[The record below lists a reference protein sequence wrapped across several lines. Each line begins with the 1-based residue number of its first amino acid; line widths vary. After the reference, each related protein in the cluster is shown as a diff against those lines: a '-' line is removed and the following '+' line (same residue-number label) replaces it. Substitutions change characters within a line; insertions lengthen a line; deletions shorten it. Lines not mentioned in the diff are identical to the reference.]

1 MRAKFG
7 ILFMLLGVM
16 LILGALGLFFYN
28 IQEDQDAEQFS
39 AEMITALQEEVR
51 HIQESIMHTT
61 EPNILD
67 NTPVELLTEED
78 LAMTEFVIKGHA
90 YIGYVSIP
98 DLRMQ
103 LPVMADY
110 NTQKLQISPCR
121 YSGTLRGKDLVI
133 MAHSFKSHFGNL
145 DTLSEGSKIQ
155 FTDMDGKVWYYEV
168 IVKDILDAYDV
179 EEMVAGEYD
188 LTLFTCTKD
197 RQHRM
202 TIRCNLIENKNGG

>member
-1 MRAKFG
+1 MRTRFG
-7 ILFMLLGVM
+7 ILFMF
-16 LILGALGLFFYN
+16 LGAVLVLGSLGLFFYN
-28 IQEDQDAEQFS
+28 TMEEQDAELFS
-39 AEMITALQEEVR
+39 AEMITSLQEEIQ
-51 HIQESIMHTT
+51 HIQKDNTDYPES
-61 EPNILD
+61 NILD
-67 NTPVELLTEED
+67 NTPKEFLTEED

-90 YIGYVSIP
+90 YIGYISIP
-98 DLRMQ
+98 DLQLQ

-168 IVKDILDAYDV
+168 IVKDVLDAYDV
-179 EEMVAGEYD
+179 EEMIAGDYH

-202 TIRCNLIENKNGG
+202 TIRCNMIEK